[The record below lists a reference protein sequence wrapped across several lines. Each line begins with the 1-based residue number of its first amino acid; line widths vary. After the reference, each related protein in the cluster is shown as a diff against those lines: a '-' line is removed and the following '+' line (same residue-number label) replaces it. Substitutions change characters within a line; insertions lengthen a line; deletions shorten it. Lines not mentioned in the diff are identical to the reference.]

1 MKRSSF
7 IADCFSRDARVQTTL
22 MRTGSLHRGGLR
34 GKSLK
39 VSVHGARKKEKY
51 SRLHAVLTH
60 LVCILRR
67 RRDRCP
73 GRCYRSRL
81 SSRKGGGRS
90 AWGVILNK
98 FSSADAC
105 LAGASLALSNR
116 VRRTCRGI
124 GKVVDLA
131 AAAIIASAGYF
142 RVNAG
147 IAWNGVQFIADC
159 FSRDARVQT
168 TLCARAAFV
177 EEVLLA
183 LESWELSSTTQMQGW
198 SMSTQRSVTGS

>member
-1 MKRSSF
+1 M
-7 IADCFSRDARVQTTL
+7 
-22 MRTGSLHRGGLR
+22 
-34 GKSLK
+34 
-39 VSVHGARKKEKY
+39 
-51 SRLHAVLTH
+51 
-60 LVCILRR
+60 
-67 RRDRCP
+67 
-73 GRCYRSRL
+73 

-183 LESWELSSTTQMQGW
+183 LESLGTVIDDTDARMVDVDTEIGFGNVAATVYVARAAFIAGDC
-198 SMSTQRSVTGS
+198 VEKV